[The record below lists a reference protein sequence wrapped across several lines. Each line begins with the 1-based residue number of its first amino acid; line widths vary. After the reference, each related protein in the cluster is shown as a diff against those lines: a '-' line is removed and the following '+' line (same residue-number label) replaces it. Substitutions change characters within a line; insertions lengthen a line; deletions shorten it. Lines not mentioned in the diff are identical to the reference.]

1 MSVKIMEFDRLKD
14 GRTVHKIVLENKAGT
29 SVSLISLGASIQALC
44 FAGKDIVLGF
54 DRAENYFT
62 SGAYIGATVGRV
74 CNRTA
79 DGRFTLNGKEYTLF
93 CNEPDRQV
101 HLHGGAVGF
110 DKKVWDYAVIS
121 EGNNPA
127 VTFSAVS
134 PDGEEGY
141 PGNLRIAVTYTLT
154 EDNALVLEYSGK
166 SDADTPVNLTNHVY
180 FNLNGCDGDNVH
192 NQYLQ
197 VNAEQYTPVI
207 HRLVPTGEYASVAGT
222 AIDFRSP
229 RLLGDSLTNE
239 DATMEYTGGVD
250 HNFVLDKGAAVA
262 ACAYSPATGIRVTCE
277 TTMPGLQVYTGN
289 FLDESGGK
297 YGCKWG
303 KHQGFCLETQYFPN
317 SVNIPEFPSI
327 IRKANEA
334 FAFRTVYRMDKVK
347 ED

>member
-1 MSVKIMEFDRLKD
+1 MSVNILEFDRLPD
-14 GRTVHKIVLENKAGT
+14 GGLVHKITLKNKAGT
-29 SVSLISLGASIQALC
+29 SVSLLTLGASIQALC
-44 FAGKDIVLGF
+44 FDDKDIVLGF
-54 DRAENYFT
+54 DRAEHYFA

-79 DGRFTLNGKEYTLF
+79 DGRFTLNGREYTLF

-110 DKKVWDYAVIS
+110 DKKVWDYSV
-121 EGNNPA
+121 ERETDNPS
-127 VTFSAVS
+127 VTFSTVS

-141 PGNLRIAVTYTLT
+141 PGNLQIAVTYTLT
-154 EDNALVLEYSGK
+154 EDNALVLDYAGE

-180 FNLNGCDGDNVH
+180 FNLNGCDGENVQNH
-192 NQYLQ
+192 YLQ
-197 VNAEQYTPVI
+197 VNAERYTPVT
-207 HRLVPTGEYASVAGT
+207 HRLIPTGDYAPVADT
-222 AIDFRSP
+222 AIDFRSL
-229 RLLGDSLTNE
+229 RRLGDSLTKE

-250 HNFVLDKGAAVA
+250 HNFVLNADAELA
-262 ACAYSPATGIRVTCE
+262 ACAYSPTTGIRVRCE

-289 FLDESGGK
+289 FLDEPGGK

-317 SVNIPEFPSI
+317 SVNLPEFPSI

-334 FAFRTVYRMDKVK
+334 FTFHTIYRMDKMK
-347 ED
+347 EV